1 MKRKVNEALCRKC
14 WFRSRKGTWEVHR
27 CSYFV
32 IVGKVRADEA
42 GFCTKFEESGGRN
55 SGKRAFSIRREELGD
70 GDTEAGEEGL

>member
-1 MKRKVNEALCRKC
+1 MKRKVNEALCKKC
-14 WFRSRKGTWEVHR
+14 RFRSRKGTWEVHR

-70 GDTEAGEEGL
+70 GDAEACEEGL

>member
-14 WFRSRKGTWEVHR
+14 RCRSIKGTWRHHR

-42 GFCTKFEESGGRN
+42 GFCTKFEESGGRK
-55 SGKRAFSIRREELGD
+55 SGKRAFSLRKEELGD